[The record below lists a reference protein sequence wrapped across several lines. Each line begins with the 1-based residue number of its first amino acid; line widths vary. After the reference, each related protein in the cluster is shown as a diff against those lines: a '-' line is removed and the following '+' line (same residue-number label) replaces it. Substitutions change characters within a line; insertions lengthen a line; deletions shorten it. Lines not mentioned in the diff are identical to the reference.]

1 METITLVT
9 NEYPPLSFGGGGNTA
24 RLLVKKLKETN
35 NKINLVTVKFG
46 KYSSLPEVE
55 EDGNLTI
62 YRINMDN
69 ILLNKIYKPHLALF
83 AKIPFFSRS
92 HKKLFNESDLIHV
105 LSFRDAAFLPKFN
118 KKLVV
123 NVNDHYAALVEL
135 NPFKYPY
142 PGGGKFRKYLNYR
155 FFRILDKLSLDKCD
169 FFATNAE
176 YVKRTVSN
184 EYNIDPNKGKCVH
197 KGVDVS
203 EFKGEFEKDIDI
215 LFIGSRFIEKGAID
229 LINAVEKLK
238 KDYPKLKC
246 VMIGGGSKID
256 IDYDAYIKSLG
267 LSENIEIKPFLDN
280 KEVIKYHLR
289 SKIHIL
295 PTKIEALAQVMLEA
309 MAAKVPV
316 IATDV
321 GGNSEAITHGEN
333 GFLIKVGDVDG
344 IVKYAKVLLD
354 DSKLRKKMGLNGFN
368 KVLNHFNVER
378 MVNDYVQ
385 IYNNLLNK

>member
-1 METITLVT
+1 MKTNTLVT

-35 NKINLVTVKFG
+35 NKINLITVKFG
-46 KYSSLPEVE
+46 KYSSLPKLTQ
-55 EDGNLTI
+55 EDNVTI

-69 ILLNKIYKPHLALF
+69 FLLNKIYKPHLALF
-83 AKIPFFSRS
+83 AKLPFFAYFN
-92 HKKLFNESDLIHV
+92 KKLFKESDLIHV
-105 LSFRDAAFLPKFN
+105 LSFRDASFLPKFN

-123 NVNDHYAALVEL
+123 NVNDHYAALVGL

-155 FFRILDKLSLDKCD
+155 FFRILDKLALDKCD

-176 YVKRTVSN
+176 YVKNIVSQ
-184 EYNIDPNKGKCVH
+184 EYNINPNKGKCVH

-203 EFKGEFEKDIDI
+203 EFKGKYEKDIDI
-215 LFIGSRFIEKGAID
+215 LFIGSRFIEKGAIE
-229 LINAVEKLK
+229 LIQAVEKLK
-238 KDYPKLKC
+238 PYYPKLKC
-246 VMIGGGSKID
+246 VMIGGASKID
-256 IDYDAYIKSLG
+256 IDYNSYINSLG
-267 LSENIEIKPFLDN
+267 LKDNIEIKPFLDN

-333 GFLIKVGDVDG
+333 GFLVKIGDVEA
-344 IVKYAKVLLD
+344 IVKYAKMLLD
-354 DSKLRKKMGLNGFN
+354 DNKLRKKMGLNGYN
-368 KVLNHFNVER
+368 KVLTHFNVER

-385 IYNNLLNK
+385 IYDNLLK